1 MYRLVVKF
9 NDKEIDETY
18 NSLDDVLERCSYL
31 DDTIHEELEIHIT
44 QAK

>member
-9 NDKEIDETY
+9 SEEEINEIYD
-18 NSLDDVLERCSYL
+18 SLDDVLERCSYL